1 MNIFKLSTND
11 SHIDNLHV
19 NMTNFLLFRHNQ
31 YMVLVV
37 FHHLET
43 GELIN
48 KLYHPNED
56 NHILAR
62 WQMA

>member
-1 MNIFKLSTND
+1 
-11 SHIDNLHV
+11 
-19 NMTNFLLFRHNQ
+19 
-31 YMVLVV
+31 MVLVV